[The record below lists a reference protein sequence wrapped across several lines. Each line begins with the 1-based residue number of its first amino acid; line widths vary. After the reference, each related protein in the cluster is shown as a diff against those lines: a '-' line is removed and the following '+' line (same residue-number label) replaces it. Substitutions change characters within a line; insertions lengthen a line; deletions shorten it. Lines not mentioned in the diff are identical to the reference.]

1 MGSQIKF
8 TQLYGVVDP
17 PLCSLLEI
25 NSFTFLIDCGWT
37 EKFDVTLLETLKEA
51 IPRVDA
57 VLLSHPDTAHLG
69 ALPYA
74 IGHLGLKAPIYATQP
89 TCRMGQM
96 FMYDQYLSHY
106 ATSEFDVFDLDDV
119 DTAFDYQTVHQLK
132 FQQNLRLTGKGEG
145 LVITPFAAGHMIGG
159 SLWRISTAVGEDV
172 VYAVDY
178 NHRKELHLNS
188 TSLSSLFSRPAL
200 MIADADSGQ
209 QQFVEKPKGPKLL
222 DAVMAALRNDGSILM
237 PVDTAGRVLEVMLLL
252 EKHWAVNRLSY
263 PLALLSPVAYN
274 TLEFAKSQLEWMNE
288 QVAREFENSRDKDNP
303 FSMRYM
309 KLCHTREELARL
321 PQGPKL
327 VLATL
332 PSLQAGMA
340 RELFVEWAG
349 DPRNLILFTQQAEA
363 GSLGAQLQAHSLQG
377 SSPLTLQ
384 LPISK
389 RVPLEGAELV
399 AYQEQKRKDEMSALQ
414 RPAKAPQ
421 ASDITLAEPLPTRH
435 SSGSIAKLTRR
446 LTSMSEGHSMEVDG
460 SAQLEAVPQS
470 DALIDGF
477 TVPEGAAAAMF
488 PFEDEHDDLPWDEY
502 GAALRPDEFQLKAT
516 SRAGGQLADDE
527 DEDMDEAPIQ
537 LEAPSKVMTTETTV
551 TVRARIAC
559 FDCQGRSDARSI
571 QEILVKVAPQQLILL
586 QGLPQATAALQTYC
600 QQELSSIHS
609 RVHVAQQLQTLD
621 MSLQTP
627 TYQALLSKELLSG
640 VALRSMGQYKLGWV
654 KGISRPSSQQE
665 ALVEIVPAAAIEA
678 NGSSHGGVFI
688 GDVRLSEVRKALGEA
703 GITAEW
709 YGGMLVC
716 SGLVTIKV
724 AAQDGQVQLE
734 GALCDDYFK
743 IRDVVYGQY
752 HVC

>member
-8 TQLYGVVDP
+8 TQLYGATYDS

-37 EKFDVTLLETLKEA
+37 EEFDVKLLDPLKEA
-51 IPRVDA
+51 IPRIDA

-74 IGHLGLKAPIYATQP
+74 IGRLGLKVPIYATQP

-96 FMYDQYLSHY
+96 FMYDQYLSHH
-106 ATSEFDVFDLDDV
+106 ATSEFDLFDLDDV

-132 FQQNLRLTGKGEG
+132 FQQNLRLAGTGDG
-145 LVITPFAAGHMIGG
+145 LTITPFAAGHMIGG
-159 SLWRISTAVGEDV
+159 SIWRITSAVGEDV
-172 VYAVDY
+172 VYAVNY

-188 TSLSSLFSRPAL
+188 TALSNLFSRPAL

-209 QQFVEKPKGPKLL
+209 PQYAEKTRGPKLL
-222 DAVMAALRNDGSILM
+222 DSIMLALRNDGSILM

-288 QVAREFENSRDKDNP
+288 QVAKEFENSRDKDNP
-303 FSMRYM
+303 FSMRYL
-309 KLCHTREELARL
+309 KLCHTREELGRL

-340 RELFVEWAG
+340 RELFVEWAA
-349 DPRNLILFTQQAEA
+349 DPRNLILFTQAAEA
-363 GSLGAQLQAHSLQG
+363 GSLGAQLQAHSLKG
-377 SSPLTLQ
+377 PSPLTLQ
-384 LPISK
+384 LLVSK

-399 AYQEQKRKDEMSALQ
+399 VYQEQKRKEEMGTVQ
-414 RPAKAPQ
+414 RPVPQSSDAK
-421 ASDITLAEPLPTRH
+421 LVEPLPTRH

-446 LTSMSEGHSMEVDG
+446 LTSMSEGHSMELDP
-460 SAQLEAVPQS
+460 ANQLAAVPQS

-488 PFEDEHDDLPWDEY
+488 PFEDENDDLQWDEY

-516 SRAGGQLADDE
+516 SRTGGQLADDK
-527 DEDMDEAPIQ
+527 DEDMDEAPVQ
-537 LEAPSKVMTTETTV
+537 LEAPSKVVTTDTTV
-551 TVRARIAC
+551 NVRARIAC

-571 QEILVKVAPQQLILL
+571 REILVKVAPQQLILL
-586 QGLPQATAALQTYC
+586 HGLPQATAALQSYC

-609 RVHVAQQLQTLD
+609 KVQVAQPLETLD

-627 TYQALLSKELLSG
+627 TYQALLARELVSS
-640 VALRSMGQYKLGWV
+640 VRLRAMGDYKLGWL
-654 KGISRPSSQQE
+654 KGVARPPSEQE
-665 ALVEIVPAAAIEA
+665 ALIEIVSAAAAEA
-678 NGSSHGGVFI
+678 SGGSQGGVFI
-688 GDVRLSEVRKALGEA
+688 GDVRLSEVRKALSEA

-716 SGLVTIKV
+716 SGPVTIKV
-724 AAQDGQVQLE
+724 GSQDGQVQLE
-734 GALCDDYFK
+734 GALCDDYFR

>member
-8 TQLYGVVDP
+8 TQLYGATYDS

-25 NSFTFLIDCGWT
+25 NSFTFLLDCGWT
-37 EKFDVTLLETLKEA
+37 EEFDVKLLDPLKQA

-74 IGHLGLKAPIYATQP
+74 IGRLGLKVPIYATQP

-96 FMYDQYLSHY
+96 FMYDQYLSHH
-106 ATSEFDVFDLDDV
+106 AASEFDLFDLDDV

-132 FQQNLRLTGKGEG
+132 FQQNLRLAGKGNG
-145 LVITPFAAGHMIGG
+145 LIITPFAAGHMIGG
-159 SLWRISTAVGEDV
+159 SIWRITSAVGEDV

-188 TSLSSLFSRPAL
+188 TALSNLFSRPAL

-209 QQFVEKPKGPKLL
+209 PQFAQKTHGPKLL
-222 DAVMAALRNDGSILM
+222 DAIMLALRNDGSILM

-288 QVAREFENSRDKDNP
+288 QVAKEFESSRDKDNP
-303 FSMRYM
+303 FSMRYV
-309 KLCHTREELARL
+309 KLCHTREELGRL

-340 RELFVEWAG
+340 RDLFLEWAA
-349 DPRNLILFTQQAEA
+349 DPKNLILFTQQAEA
-363 GSLGAQLQAHSLQG
+363 GSLGAKLQAHSLKG
-377 SSPLTLQ
+377 PSPLTLQ

-399 AYQEQKRKDEMSALQ
+399 AYQEQKRKEEMGAVPG
-414 RPAKAPQ
+414 PARQ
-421 ASDITLAEPLPTRH
+421 SSDAKLVEPLPTRH

-446 LTSMSEGHSMEVDG
+446 LTSMSEGHSMELDT
-460 SAQLEAVPQS
+460 ANQLAAVPQS

-477 TVPEGAAAAMF
+477 TVPEGAAAMF
-488 PFEDEHDDLPWDEY
+488 PFEDENDDLQWDEY

-516 SRAGGQLADDE
+516 SRTGGQLADDE
-527 DEDMDEAPIQ
+527 DEDMDDAPVQ
-537 LEAPSKVMTTETTV
+537 LEAPSKIVTTNTTV
-551 TVRARIAC
+551 NVRARIAC

-571 QEILVKVAPQQLILL
+571 REILVKVAPQQLILL
-586 QGLPQATAALQTYC
+586 HGLPQ
-600 QQELSSIHS
+600 
-609 RVHVAQQLQTLD
+609 VA
-621 MSLQTP
+621 
-627 TYQALLSKELLSG
+627 
-640 VALRSMGQYKLGWV
+640 
-654 KGISRPSSQQE
+654 I
-665 ALVEIVPAAAIEA
+665 PA
-678 NGSSHGGVFI
+678 
-688 GDVRLSEVRKALGEA
+688 
-703 GITAEW
+703 
-709 YGGMLVC
+709 
-716 SGLVTIKV
+716 
-724 AAQDGQVQLE
+724 
-734 GALCDDYFK
+734 
-743 IRDVVYGQY
+743 
-752 HVC
+752 

>member
-8 TQLYGVVDP
+8 TQLYGATYDS

-25 NSFTFLIDCGWT
+25 NSFTFLLDCGWT
-37 EKFDVTLLETLKEA
+37 EEFDVKLLDPLKQA

-74 IGHLGLKAPIYATQP
+74 IGRLGLKVPIYATQP

-96 FMYDQYLSHY
+96 FMYDQYLSHH
-106 ATSEFDVFDLDDV
+106 AASEFDLFDLDDV

-132 FQQNLRLTGKGEG
+132 FQQNLRLAGKGNG
-145 LVITPFAAGHMIGG
+145 LIITPFAAGHMIGG
-159 SLWRISTAVGEDV
+159 SIWRITSAVGEDV

-188 TSLSSLFSRPAL
+188 TALSNLFSRPAL

-209 QQFVEKPKGPKLL
+209 PQFAQKTHGPKLL
-222 DAVMAALRNDGSILM
+222 DAIMLALRNDGSILM
-237 PVDTAGRVLEVMLLL
+237 PVDTAGRVLEV
-252 EKHWAVNRLSY
+252 
-263 PLALLSPVAYN
+263 
-274 TLEFAKSQLEWMNE
+274 AK
-288 QVAREFENSRDKDNP
+288 EFESSRDKDNP
-303 FSMRYM
+303 FSMRYV
-309 KLCHTREELARL
+309 KLCHTREELGRL

-340 RELFVEWAG
+340 RDLFLEWAA
-349 DPRNLILFTQQAEA
+349 DPKNLILFTQQAEA
-363 GSLGAQLQAHSLQG
+363 GSLGAKLQAHSLKG
-377 SSPLTLQ
+377 PSPLTLQ

-399 AYQEQKRKDEMSALQ
+399 AYQEQKRKEEMGAVPG
-414 RPAKAPQ
+414 PARQ
-421 ASDITLAEPLPTRH
+421 SSDAKLVEPLPTRH

-446 LTSMSEGHSMEVDG
+446 LTSMSEGHSMELDT
-460 SAQLEAVPQS
+460 ANQLAAVPQS

-488 PFEDEHDDLPWDEY
+488 PFEDENDDLQWDEY

-516 SRAGGQLADDE
+516 SRTGGQLADDE
-527 DEDMDEAPIQ
+527 DEDMDDAPVQ
-537 LEAPSKVMTTETTV
+537 LEAPSKIVTTNTTV
-551 TVRARIAC
+551 NVRARIAC

-571 QEILVKVAPQQLILL
+571 REILVKVAPQQLILL
-586 QGLPQATAALQTYC
+586 HGLPQATAALQSYC

-609 RVHVAQQLQTLD
+609 KVQVAQPLEVVD

-627 TYQALLSKELLSG
+627 TYQALLARELLSS
-640 VALRSMGQYKLGWV
+640 VRLRAMGDYKLGWL
-654 KGISRPSSQQE
+654 KGVARPPSQQE
-665 ALVEIVPAAAIEA
+665 ALIEIVSAAAAEA
-678 NGSSHGGVFI
+678 SGSSQGGVFI
-688 GDVRLSEVRKALGEA
+688 GDVRLSEVRKALSEA

-716 SGLVTIKV
+716 SGPVTIKV
-724 AAQDGQVQLE
+724 GTQDGQVQLE
-734 GALCDDYFK
+734 GALCDDYFR